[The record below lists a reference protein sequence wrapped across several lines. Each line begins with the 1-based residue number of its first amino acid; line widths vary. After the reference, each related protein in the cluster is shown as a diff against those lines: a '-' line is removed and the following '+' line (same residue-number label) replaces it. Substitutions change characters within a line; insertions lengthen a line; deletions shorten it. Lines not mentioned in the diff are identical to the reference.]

1 MGISE
6 NHKVCGPVCIGY
18 MDGDTSIVKN
28 RKEGTSTIIK

>member
-6 NHKVCGPVCIGY
+6 NHKVCGSVCTGY
-18 MDGDTSIVKN
+18 MDGDAPIAKN